1 MKTKYFLFLL
11 IILQLIL
18 TSTSISQD
26 KLTYGLKAGI
36 GFWRLMNLKSNPIN
50 YSYPVGYSMGIYVE
64 NSITKDLSLVADLLY
79 QKINSKVTIYTA
91 VEGIL
96 DQEVRMNSIN
106 LPILFKYKTVW
117 LWNTYFIIGPSFTYL
132 LKANYKY
139 VDQVYGYK
147 GDVEIT
153 NNFPSLST
161 SIKFGLG
168 KEISLAGNHLLFEL
182 EAQFGIT
189 QFKHT
194 HSETNYHD
202 IGSFSNSGLEFNIG
216 VQL

>member
-1 MKTKYFLFLL
+1 M
-11 IILQLIL
+11 

-36 GFWRLMNLKSNPIN
+36 GFWRLMNLKSAPIC
-50 YSYPVGYSMGIYVE
+50 YSYPAGYSMGIYVE
-64 NSITKDLSLVADLLY
+64 NSLSKDISLVADLLY
-79 QKINSKVTIYTA
+79 QNINSKVTIYTA

-96 DQEVRMNSIN
+96 DQEVRMQSIN
-106 LPILFKYKTVW
+106 LPVLFKYKTAW
-117 LWNTYFIIGPSFTYL
+117 LWSTYFVIGPSFTYL
-132 LKANYKY
+132 IKANYKY
-139 VDQVYGYK
+139 GDQVYGYK

-168 KEISLAGNHLLFEL
+168 KEILLAGNYLLIEL

-189 QFKHT
+189 KFKHP
-194 HSETNYHD
+194 HSETEYHE
-202 IGSFSNSGLEFNIG
+202 IGSFRNSGIEFNIG